1 MVIRVRRDRGYLVS
15 MPTSVNICATQWTF
29 GTVDFTVVVFFKTFS
44 KYKFSH
50 MLHLML
56 RAFFKGHMTKI
67 HHHWLFETVHAPRI
81 FITQEV
87 AGGEIVLI
95 SMSTASRDSAL
106 SDSCSTSQWTPPLF
120 CSAVLN
126 YLNANQKTFIK
137 KKKKKNHWQGWEI
150 SEIRFS
156 TQATWVVLFVLSS
169 KTIVN
174 IVKLFAVRVMQGGSA
189 LTSSPSSPPGMHI
202 SESLSCWSHACSE
215 HLQEKK
221 QHSGQKLRL
230 YTYIKSQEFST
241 LRRVTVTKYAVS
253 HITNLS
259 FPPHLCSTPS
269 HNLMLHNASVA
280 SLLQ

>member
-1 MVIRVRRDRGYLVS
+1 
-15 MPTSVNICATQWTF
+15 
-29 GTVDFTVVVFFKTFS
+29 
-44 KYKFSH
+44 

-106 SDSCSTSQWTPPLF
+106 SDSCSTSQWTHPLF

-126 YLNANQKTFIK
+126 YLNANQKTFI

-174 IVKLFAVRVMQGGSA
+174 IVKLFAVRVMRGGQHLPPVHLLHQVCTYQKACPVEAMRAVNTFRRKSSTVVKNWDFTLILNLRNSA
-189 LTSSPSSPPGMHI
+189 LLEG
-202 SESLSCWSHACSE
+202 
-215 HLQEKK
+215 
-221 QHSGQKLRL
+221 
-230 YTYIKSQEFST
+230 
-241 LRRVTVTKYAVS
+241 
-253 HITNLS
+253 
-259 FPPHLCSTPS
+259 
-269 HNLMLHNASVA
+269 
-280 SLLQ
+280 